1 MNPPDDPAIRFV
13 AARIL
18 AREYLAKAE
27 DTVAAMDRLRYRA
40 RRYLAIANEAM
51 REAEA
56 SATDLAVQIGEER
69 EIEREVW
76 R

>member
-1 MNPPDDPAIRFV
+1 VNPLDDPAIRFV

-18 AREYLAKAE
+18 AREYLARAE
-27 DTVAAMDRLRYRA
+27 AMVSAIERLRYRS

-51 REAEA
+51 REAEGA
-56 SATDLAVQIGEER
+56 AIDVAVRSGEER